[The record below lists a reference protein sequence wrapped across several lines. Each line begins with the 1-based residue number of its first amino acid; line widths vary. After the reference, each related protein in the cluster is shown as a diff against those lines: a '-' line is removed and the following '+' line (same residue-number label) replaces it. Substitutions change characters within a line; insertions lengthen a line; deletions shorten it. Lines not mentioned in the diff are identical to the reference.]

1 MTHMLNR
8 RILLRQA
15 SLAAA
20 AAYFTPWSKLVI
32 GGENAIAE
40 TSSGRVRGVV
50 VETVNVFKGIP
61 YGGPTSGRNRFMPPV
76 KPAPWT
82 GTRDALA
89 YGPTAPQAGDNSGTT
104 ASSQSEDCLL
114 LNVFTP
120 GLKDG
125 RKRPV
130 IVWLHGGGFSTGSG
144 SGRIID
150 GTSLAGTHDTVVVV
164 PLLIRWCRLGQ
175 RVGARED
182 NHHRQRGKY
191 SHFSSSQRH
200 GHGHED
206 RPENHH
212 GNPRQPRVMARNP
225 SKGMAQDE
233 QHRDSDGIGD
243 SQGRPGVAHDHER
256 YRHRKRGHEHQ

>member
-1 MTHMLNR
+1 MTTR
-8 RILLRQA
+8 RSFLTNTAQLAGLA
-15 SLAAA
+15 SLGASVPGLNLFAAEDGA
-20 AAYFTPWSKLVI
+20 ATTKVVTT
-32 GGENAIAE
+32 G
-40 TSSGRVRGVV
+40 SGKVRGKVIAG
-50 VETVNVFKGIP
+50 VNAFKGIP
-61 YGGPTSGRNRFMPPV
+61 YGAPTGGKNRFMPPG
-76 KPAPWT
+76 KPAAWT

-144 SGRIID
+144 RIID

-182 NHHRQRGKY
+182 NHHRQRGK
-191 SHFSSSQRH
+191 
-200 GHGHED
+200 
-206 RPENHH
+206 
-212 GNPRQPRVMARNP
+212 
-225 SKGMAQDE
+225 
-233 QHRDSDGIGD
+233 
-243 SQGRPGVAHDHER
+243 
-256 YRHRKRGHEHQ
+256 